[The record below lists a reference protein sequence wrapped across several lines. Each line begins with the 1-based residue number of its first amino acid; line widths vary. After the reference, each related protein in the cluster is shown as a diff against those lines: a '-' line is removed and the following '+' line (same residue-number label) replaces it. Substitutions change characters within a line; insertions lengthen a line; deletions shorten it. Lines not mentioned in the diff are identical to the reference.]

1 MGVFP
6 DFTKIALPC
15 TNEITATFGEMP
27 VAHVN
32 AEQLLLPALGC
43 ADPERQ
49 EQIANSQ
56 PGVAPF
62 LRGPYPSMYATRPW
76 TIRQYAGF
84 STAEESN
91 VFYRKNLA
99 AGQMGLSV
107 AFDLPTHRGYDS
119 DNPLVA
125 DDVGLAGVAIDSI
138 ADMAVLFDSIPLDRM
153 TVSMTMNGAVLPV
166 LALFVVA
173 AEEQG
178 VSATKLAGT
187 IQNDV
192 LKEFMVRNTYIYP
205 PTPSMRVVSDIFS
218 FCASEMPKF
227 NFISVSGYHMQEAG
241 ASADL
246 ELAYTLA
253 DGLAY
258 IRAGIDAGLKVDDF
272 APRLSFFFGVGMNFY
287 MEIAKLRAARILWA
301 ELMQT
306 HFAPLNP
313 KSLML
318 RTHCQTSGWS
328 LAAQDVFNNVPRTC
342 IEAAAAVAGQTQSLH
357 TNSLDEAL
365 GLPTD
370 YAARIARN
378 TQIHLQNEANMA
390 HVIDPFGGSYLIE
403 QLTQQLADKA
413 RRHIAETESLGGMV
427 AAIETGIPKLRI
439 EEVAT
444 ATQARIDSADQ
455 VIVGVNKYQLDKA
468 DIRTEQVEVRRIDN
482 SEVRERQIARLK
494 TLREMRNPA
503 AVDAALAALS
513 DAASGTKNLMP
524 FAIEAARQRAT
535 VGEMSDALA
544 AKFGRHTAKIQGVQ
558 GIWRQHITASADLD
572 ALKERVAAF
581 CQVAGRAPRFLV
593 AKLGQDG
600 HDRGQKVIA
609 SAFADLGFEVITG
622 PLFQT
627 PEDVYKLAIDGDV
640 DAIGVSTLAASHLSQ
655 VPALRRKLDAGA
667 GRHIE
672 LVVGGV
678 IPPGDIPALEAAG
691 AGAVF
696 LPGTKSTDA
705 AMRLL
710 ELLARRRNI
719 PG

>member
-1 MGVFP
+1 MQHFP
-6 DFTKIALPC
+6 DFTKIDLPPSHEMRVQTGALP
-15 TNEITATFGEMP
+15 ATPE
-27 VAHVN
+27 N
-32 AEQLLLPALGC
+32 AEQIVVPALAVGQ
-43 ADPERQ
+43 ADQ
-49 EQIANSQ
+49 QGFAANSQ
-56 PGVAPF
+56 PGFAPF

-84 STAEESN
+84 STAQQSN
-91 VFYRKNLA
+91 HFYRRNLA

-138 ADMAVLFDSIPLDRM
+138 ADMAELFDAIPLDRM
-153 TVSMTMNGAVLPV
+153 SVSMTMNGAVLPV
-166 LALFVVA
+166 LALFIVA

-178 VSATKLAGT
+178 VRPDQLAGT

-205 PTPSMRVVSDIFS
+205 PVPSMRIVSDIFAY
-218 FCASEMPKF
+218 CAAEMPKF

-258 IRAGIDAGLKVDDF
+258 IRAGVAAGLDVDDF
-272 APRLSFFFGVGMNFY
+272 APRLSFFFGASMNFF
-287 MEIAKLRAARILWA
+287 MEVAKLRAARLLWS
-301 ELMQT
+301 ELMQQ
-306 HFAPLNP
+306 HFAPKNP

-342 IEAAAAVAGQTQSLH
+342 IEAAAAVAGHTQSLH

-378 TQIHLQNEANMA
+378 TQLHLQHEGNMA
-390 HVIDPFGGSYLIE
+390 HVIDPFGGSYLVE
-403 QLTQQLADKA
+403 DLTQQLVDKA
-413 RRHIAETESLGGMV
+413 RQHIAEAEWLGGMA
-427 AAIETGIPKLRI
+427 AAIEAGVPKLRI

-444 ATQARIDSADQ
+444 ATQARIDSGSQ
-455 VIVGVNKYQLDKA
+455 TIVGVNKYQPQDSGEL
-468 DIRTEQVEVRRIDN
+468 EQVEVRRIDN
-482 SEVRERQIARLK
+482 SEVRSQQIARLK
-494 TLREMRNPA
+494 TLRKTRNQA
-503 AVDAALAALS
+503 AVDAALHALQKAA
-513 DAASGTKNLMP
+513 AGTENLMP

-535 VGEMSDALA
+535 IGEMSDAMA
-544 AKFGRHTAKIQGVQ
+544 REFGRHRATIQGVR
-558 GIWRQHITASADLD
+558 GVWKQHMQASADMDLLKD
-572 ALKERVAAF
+572 RVDEFSNAL
-581 CQVAGRAPRFLV
+581 GRAPRILV

-609 SAFADLGFEVITG
+609 SAFADLGFEVVTG

-627 PEDVYKLAIDGDV
+627 PDEVYDLAISHDV
-640 DAIGVSTLAASHLSQ
+640 DAVGISTLAAAHLSQ
-655 VPALRRKLDAGA
+655 VPQLRKKLDAGA

-678 IPPGDIPALEAAG
+678 IPPGDIPILERDGAA
-691 AGAVF
+691 AVF

-710 ELLARRRNI
+710 DLLARRRNI
-719 PG
+719 S

>member
-1 MGVFP
+1 MPHFP
-6 DFTKIALPC
+6 DFTKIDLPPSHEMRVQLGALP
-15 TNEITATFGEMP
+15 ATPE
-27 VAHVN
+27 N
-32 AEQLLLPALGC
+32 AEQIEIPALAVGH
-43 ADPERQ
+43 ADQ
-49 EQIANSQ
+49 QGFAANSQ
-56 PGVAPF
+56 PGFAPF

-84 STAEESN
+84 STAQESN
-91 VFYRKNLA
+91 HFYRRNLA

-138 ADMAVLFDSIPLDRM
+138 TDMAELFDAIPLDRM
-153 TVSMTMNGAVLPV
+153 SVSMTMNGAVLPV
-166 LALFVVA
+166 LALFIVA

-178 VSATKLAGT
+178 VRPNQLVGT

-205 PTPSMRVVSDIFS
+205 PAPSMRIVSDIFAY
-218 FCASEMPKF
+218 CAAKMPKF

-258 IRAGIDAGLKVDDF
+258 IRAGVAAGLDVDDF
-272 APRLSFFFGVGMNFY
+272 APRLSFFFGASMNFF
-287 MEIAKLRAARILWA
+287 MEVAKLRAARLLWS
-301 ELMQT
+301 ELMQQ
-306 HFAPLNP
+306 HFAPKNP

-342 IEAAAAVAGQTQSLH
+342 IEAAAAVAGHTQSLH

-378 TQIHLQNEANMA
+378 TQLHLQHEGNMA
-390 HVIDPFGGSYLIE
+390 HVIDPFGGSYLVE
-403 QLTQQLADKA
+403 DLTQKLVNKA
-413 RRHIAETESLGGMV
+413 RQHIAEAESLGGMA
-427 AAIETGIPKLRI
+427 AAIEAGVPKLRI

-444 ATQARIDSADQ
+444 ATQARIDSGSQ
-455 VIVGVNKYQLDKA
+455 TIVGVNKYQPQDSRA
-468 DIRTEQVEVRRIDN
+468 SEQVEVRRIDN
-482 SEVRERQIARLK
+482 SEVRSQQIARLK
-494 TLREMRNPA
+494 TLRKTRNQA
-503 AVDAALAALS
+503 AVDAALQALQKVAA
-513 DAASGTKNLMP
+513 GTENLMP
-524 FAIEAARQRAT
+524 FAIEAARKRAT
-535 VGEMSDALA
+535 IGEMSDAMA
-544 AKFGRHTAKIQGVQ
+544 REFGRHRAAIQGVR
-558 GIWRQHITASADLD
+558 GVWKQHMQASADMDLLKD
-572 ALKERVAAF
+572 RVDEFSKAL
-581 CQVAGRAPRFLV
+581 GRAPRILV

-609 SAFADLGFEVITG
+609 SAFADLGFEVVTG

-627 PEDVYKLAIDGDV
+627 PNEVYDLAISHDV
-640 DAIGVSTLAASHLSQ
+640 DAVGISTLAAAHLSQ
-655 VPALRRKLDAGA
+655 VPQLRKKLDAGA
-667 GRHIE
+667 GGHIE

-678 IPPGDIPALEAAG
+678 IPPGDIPILERDGAA
-691 AGAVF
+691 AVF

-710 ELLARRRNI
+710 DLLARRRNI
-719 PG
+719 S